1 MSKDEIG
8 VEYLGRTTLIKKPQ
22 NFSELESILVSTF
35 YLTER
40 MKKKMIIIYCDQDLD
55 EIELDSEKFNDF
67 LTEGTK
73 LILNVPEGE
82 KKPAQ
87 TLNIN
92 EVKQKVEA
100 KKKKIEEEIQVY
112 KSNLEKMFNTKIEER
127 MKIIDEKNEKELK
140 ELEEHYKTKLEEI
153 KKKITDQTK
162 TIFEK
167 ITNQST
173 DIMIEKLEEYNKKI
187 EEEIEKLIIDK
198 ENSVKKKEN
207 EVDFKKLEDKQKEV
221 ANIVEANKNEL
232 NKMINQN
239 K

>member
-8 VEYLGRTTLIKKPQ
+8 VEYLERTTLIKKPQ
-22 NFSELESILVSTF
+22 NYSELESTLVSTF

-40 MKKKMIIIYCDQDLD
+40 MKKKMILSYCDQEQD
-55 EIELDSEKFNDF
+55 ENDLDSESFSEF
-67 LTEGTK
+67 LKEGTK
-73 LILNVPEGE
+73 IILKVPEDQN
-82 KKPAQ
+82 KPAE
-87 TLNIN
+87 TFNIN
-92 EVKQKVEA
+92 EVKHKVEV

>member
-8 VEYLGRTTLIKKPQ
+8 VEYLERTTLIKKPQ
-22 NFSELESILVSTF
+22 NYSELESTLVSTF

-40 MKKKMIIIYCDQDLD
+40 MKKKMILSYCDQEQD
-55 EIELDSEKFNDF
+55 ENDLDSESFSEF
-67 LTEGTK
+67 LKEGTK
-73 LILNVPEGE
+73 IILKVPEDQN
-82 KKPAQ
+82 KPAE
-87 TLNIN
+87 TFNIN
-92 EVKQKVEA
+92 EVKHKVEV

-153 KKKITDQTK
+153 KKKITEQTK